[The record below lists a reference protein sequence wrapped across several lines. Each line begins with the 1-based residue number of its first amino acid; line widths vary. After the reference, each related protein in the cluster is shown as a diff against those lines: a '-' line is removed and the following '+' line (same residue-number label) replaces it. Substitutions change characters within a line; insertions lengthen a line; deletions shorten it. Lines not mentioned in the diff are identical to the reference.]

1 MKLKFKSP
9 AKINLGLKILG
20 KRDDG
25 YHELETLLQMVN
37 LYDEIELETIGSGI
51 EILCDVPGIP
61 QDSSNL
67 AHRAALKLQQK
78 CPNPKQGVRIRLNK
92 SIPAGAGLGG
102 GSGNA
107 ACVLMGLNKLWD
119 LKLTRLE
126 LLPLASELGSDVPFF
141 LTSPCAIGR
150 GRGEILEPVQ
160 HYEKF
165 HVLLVS
171 PGFPIATP
179 WVYQN
184 LKMKLTKDEN
194 NISILRKL
202 VLNSEIEALGAGLFN
217 DLEVVVIKRY
227 AVIQSIKQA
236 LLALGA
242 QGVLLSGSGSTVFAV
257 FDRSERAESAF
268 ANYKKEDGELFLTET
283 ITGFSEFL
291 PEEILNYS

>member
-25 YHELETLLQMVN
+25 YHELETLLQMVT
-37 LYDEIELETIGSGI
+37 LYDEIELETIESGI
-51 EILCDVPGIP
+51 EISCDVPGIP
-61 QDSSNL
+61 LDSSNL
-67 AHRAALKLQQK
+67 AYRAALKLQQK
-78 CPNPKQGVRIRLNK
+78 CPNRKQGVRIRLNK

-119 LKLTRLE
+119 LKLTRSE
-126 LLPLASELGSDVPFF
+126 LIPLASELGSDVPFF

-160 HYEKF
+160 HSEKF

-194 NISILRKL
+194 NISILRKF
-202 VLNSEIEALGAGLFN
+202 VLKSEIEALGAGLFN
-217 DLEVVVIKRY
+217 DLEVVVIERY
-227 AVIQSIKQA
+227 VVIRSIKQA

-242 QGVLLSGSGSTVFAV
+242 QGVLLSGSGSAVFAI
-257 FDRSERAESAF
+257 FDNPERAESAY
-268 ANYKKEDGELFLTET
+268 ANYNKEDGGLFLTET
-283 ITGFSEFL
+283 VTGFSEFL
-291 PEEILNYS
+291 PEEILKYP